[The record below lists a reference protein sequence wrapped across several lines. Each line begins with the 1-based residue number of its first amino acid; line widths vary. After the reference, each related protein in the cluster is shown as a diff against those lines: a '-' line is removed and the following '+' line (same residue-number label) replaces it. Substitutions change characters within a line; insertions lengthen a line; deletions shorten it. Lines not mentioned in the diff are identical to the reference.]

1 MTADAAIGHILVV
14 DDEKYISDLL
24 KYNLEAERYGVTVVT
39 RAADVPSIDL
49 VPFHLIIADAM
60 GQSFSGMDMLRAIKD
75 NPATSYIPVVILS
88 HSDSQDDIIDA
99 LDNGADDYILKPFSL
114 RELMARIRS
123 VLRRR
128 QAMTAPRAATRLQ
141 FRGLSVDLVR
151 RQAFSSDGSP
161 LNLTK
166 TEFAILSFLLKNR
179 NTFFNRAQIYDQVWR
194 DQERPANDR
203 IVDTNI
209 SRLRKKLGDVA
220 EGLVNRTGQGYALI
234 D

>member
-49 VPFHLIIADAM
+49 APFHLIIADAM

-179 NTFFNRAQIYDQVWR
+179 NTFFNRAQVYDQVWR

-220 EGLVNRTGQGYALI
+220 EGLVNRTGQG
-234 D
+234 

>member
-49 VPFHLIIADAM
+49 APFHLIIADAM

-179 NTFFNRAQIYDQVWR
+179 NTFFNRAQVYDQVWR
-194 DQERPANDR
+194 DQKRPANDR

-209 SRLRKKLGDVA
+209 SRLRKKLGYEA

-234 D
+234 G